1 MNEELLMNSLFAYTE
16 ESMWLKGTNTFCIT
30 KDRKAL
36 LSQGN
41 EIWDKEKELDFDEY
55 NEVKRIVDDYKELLK
70 DLPEELD
77 DGEYIIMDGSSYEIY
92 VDGQKFVTDLAAIHY
107 EADENQMI
115 TEEDKEIDKH
125 RKAQKML
132 HEMMTRIEH
141 EVGIKFDY
149 NKKVDD

>member
-1 MNEELLMNSLFAYTE
+1 MDEQFLLDSLFAYKE
-16 ESMWLKGTNTFCIT
+16 ESMWLKGVNTFAVT
-30 KDRKAL
+30 KDKKVL
-36 LSQGN
+36 YSQGN
-41 EIWDKEKELDFDEY
+41 EIYDKEKELSDDEY
-55 NEVKRIVDDYKELLK
+55 NEVLKIVNDYKDMLL